1 MQRAQ
6 TTVVAV
12 VAASAEGDL
21 ARQAARSLASA
32 RNVRF
37 VDDEAGGTGLA
48 ARGATTLREV
58 ARTQATYAVGSFDPL
73 GAVANAWTR
82 TYTGVAARAELEVAV
97 EETRS
102 AAQAGALELPDY
114 YLVLAPD
121 DWPATRRHWY
131 LGALHEHAPHRVV
144 PTVARPQPAVLAELA
159 AGRWWPPLERLLDRL
174 VARLPDAPPSS
185 GPRGAGLLD
194 PAGRA
199 HPPASELAVS
209 GDDEVLLPGDP
220 RADLDPGEEG

>member
-12 VAASAEGDL
+12 VDATAEGDV
-21 ARQAARSLASA
+21 ARSAARRLASA
-32 RNVRF
+32 RNVRY
-37 VDDEAGGTGLA
+37 VADEAGGAGLA
-48 ARGATTLREV
+48 ARGAATLREV
-58 ARTQATYAVGSFDPL
+58 ARTQATYAVSAFDPL
-73 GAVANAWTR
+73 GRVAEAWTR
-82 TYTGVAARAELEVAV
+82 TYTGVAARGELEVAV

-102 AAQAGALELPDY
+102 AAQASALELPDY

-144 PTVARPQPAVLAELA
+144 PTGARPEPAVLAELA

-174 VARLPDAPPSS
+174 VARLPDAAPST

-199 HPPASELAVS
+199 HPPASELAAS

-220 RADLDPGEEG
+220 RADLDADDDG

>member
-12 VAASAEGDL
+12 VAASPEGDAAL
-21 ARQAARSLASA
+21 DTARRLASA
-32 RNVRF
+32 RNVRL
-37 VDDEAGGTGLA
+37 VDDAAAGVGLA
-48 ARGATTLREV
+48 ARGAATLR
-58 ARTQATYAVGSFDPL
+58 AIAGTQATYAVSAFDPL
-73 GAVANAWTR
+73 GRVAEAWTR
-82 TYTGVAARAELEVAV
+82 TYAGVAARGELEVAV

-114 YLVLAPD
+114 YLVLAPE
-121 DWPATRRHWY
+121 DWPPTRRHWY

-144 PTVARPQPAVLAELA
+144 PTDARPDPAVLAGLD

-174 VARLPDAPPSS
+174 VARLPDAPPST

-199 HPPASELAVS
+199 HPPASELSAS

-220 RADLDPGEEG
+220 RADLDGDEDG